1 MPHLHD
7 PLTFGNVCLSNRL
20 VMPPM
25 ATQKAADDGAI
36 TDAIIDYYDEK
47 SAGGMGLVIIEH
59 SYVSP
64 EGRLRDAQP
73 SVADDSMLPGLSRLA
88 SAIRANG
95 PKCVLQINHSGAAC
109 SPKIIGRAPL
119 APSAIPLG
127 EKGAMPH
134 AMTEDDIAR
143 VVEAF
148 SSAAARA
155 QRAGFDG
162 VEIHSAHMYL
172 LNQFYSPLTNRRDDR
187 YGGELE
193 NRIRIHLEVI
203 GAVRERVGVDY
214 PIWIRLGACDY
225 TSGGASIEDAVDA
238 CGAFEAAGVDGID
251 ISGGARGYMRPDG
264 GPEQG
269 YFADVTSAV
278 KGVVSV
284 PVILTGGVTDAAEAD
299 RLLEAGVAD
308 LIGVGRSI
316 LKDSTWA
323 SRALDWSRGQ

>member
-7 PLTFGNVCLSNRL
+7 PLTFGNVCLTNRL

-25 ATQKAADDGAI
+25 ATQKAAEDGGI
-36 TDAIIDYYDEK
+36 TDAIVDYYDEK
-47 SAGGMGLVIIEH
+47 SRGGMGLVIIEH

-64 EGRLRDAQP
+64 EGRLRDVQP
-73 SVADDSMLPGLSRLA
+73 SVADDEKIPGLRRLA
-88 SAIRANG
+88 DTIHANG
-95 PKCVLQINHSGAAC
+95 PKCVLQVNHSGAAC
-109 SPKIIGRAPL
+109 DPAIIGQAPL

-127 EKGAMPH
+127 EKGAVPRE
-134 AMTEDDIAR
+134 MTEEDIAR
-143 VVEAF
+143 VVAAF
-148 SSAAARA
+148 ASAAGRA
-155 QRAGFDG
+155 QDTGFDG

-203 GAVRERVGVDY
+203 HAVRERVGVDY

-225 TSGGASIEDAVDA
+225 VPGGSTIEDAVDA

-251 ISGGARGYMRPDG
+251 ISGGARGYMRPEG
-264 GPEQG
+264 APEQG
-269 YFADVTSAV
+269 YFGDVTLAI

-284 PVILTGGVTDAAEAD
+284 PVILTGGITDAAEAD
-299 RLLEAGVAD
+299 RLLQEGAAD

-323 SRALDWSRGQ
+323 NRALDRSRTR